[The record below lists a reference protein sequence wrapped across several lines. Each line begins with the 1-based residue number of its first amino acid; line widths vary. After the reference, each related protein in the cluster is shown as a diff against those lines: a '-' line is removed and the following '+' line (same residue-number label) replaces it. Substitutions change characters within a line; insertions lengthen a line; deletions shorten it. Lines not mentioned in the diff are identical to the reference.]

1 MQGIEVLFMGNNFAR
16 LLSGLW
22 VTVRISLISIAF
34 SLVLGTLLGAVM
46 TSRNRV
52 VKVLCRVYL
61 EIVRIMP
68 QLVWL
73 FIVFFGVTRLTGANF
88 GGETSAVIVF
98 TIWGAAEMGDLVRGA
113 FQAIPRHQFESS
125 LSLGLT
131 KPQMY
136 TSVIFPQALRNLL
149 PNVINLATRMIK
161 TTALVSIIGVTE
173 VLKVGKQ
180 IIDANRFE
188 FPNAAIWVY
197 AAIFF
202 MYFLICFPLS
212 MVSRAIVKK
221 QQRSEGE

>member
-1 MQGIEVLFMGNNFAR
+1 MQGIEVLFMGNNFLR

-22 VTVRISLISIAF
+22 VTIRISLISIGF
-34 SLVLGTLLGAVM
+34 SLILGTLLGAVM
-46 TSRNRV
+46 TSKNPI
-52 VKVLCRVYL
+52 VKAVCRVYL

-73 FIVFFGVTRLTGANF
+73 FVVFFGVTKLTGLNL

-113 FQAIPRHQFESS
+113 FLAIPRHQFESS
-125 LSLGLT
+125 LSLGLS
-131 KPQMY
+131 KMQMY
-136 TSVIFPQALRNLL
+136 VFIIFPQAIRGLI
-149 PNVINLATRMIK
+149 PNVINLSTRMIK
-161 TTALVSIIGVTE
+161 TTALVSLIGVTE

-188 FPNAAIWVY
+188 YPNAAIWVY

-202 MYFLICFPLS
+202 MYFIICFPLS
-212 MVSRAIVKK
+212 LLSRRLTAK
-221 QQRSEGE
+221 SE

>member
-1 MQGIEVLFMGNNFAR
+1 MQGIEVLFMGNNFLR

-22 VTVRISLISIAF
+22 VTIRISLISIGF
-34 SLVLGTLLGAVM
+34 SLILGTLLGAVM
-46 TSRNRV
+46 TSKNPV
-52 VKVLCRVYL
+52 VKAVCRVYL

-73 FIVFFGVTRLTGANF
+73 FVVFFGVTKLTGLNL

-113 FQAIPRHQFESS
+113 FLAIPRHQFESS
-125 LSLGLT
+125 LSLGLS
-131 KPQMY
+131 KAQMY
-136 TSVIFPQALRNLL
+136 VFIIFPQAIRGLI
-149 PNVINLATRMIK
+149 PNVINLSTRMIK
-161 TTALVSIIGVTE
+161 TTALVSLIGVTE

-188 FPNAAIWVY
+188 YPNAAIWVY

-202 MYFLICFPLS
+202 MYFIICFPLS
-212 MVSRAIVKK
+212 LLSRKLTAK
-221 QQRSEGE
+221 SE

>member
-1 MQGIEVLFMGNNFAR
+1 MQGIEVLFMGNNLLR

-22 VTVRISLISIAF
+22 VTIRISLISIGF
-34 SLVLGTLLGAVM
+34 SLILGTLLGAVM
-46 TSRNRV
+46 TSKNPV
-52 VKVLCRVYL
+52 VKAICRVYL

-73 FIVFFGVTRLTGANF
+73 FVVFFGVTKLTGLNL

-113 FQAIPRHQFESS
+113 FLSIPRHQFESS
-125 LSLGLT
+125 LSLGLS
-131 KPQMY
+131 KMQMY
-136 TSVIFPQALRNLL
+136 VFIIFPQAVRGLI
-149 PNVINLATRMIK
+149 PNVINLSTRMIK
-161 TTALVSIIGVTE
+161 TTALVSLIGVTE

-188 FPNAAIWVY
+188 YPNAAIWVY

-202 MYFLICFPLS
+202 MYFIICFPLS
-212 MVSRAIVKK
+212 MAARALTKK
-221 QQRSEGE
+221 QGGE

>member
-1 MQGIEVLFMGNNFAR
+1 MQGIEVLFMGNNLLR

-22 VTVRISLISIAF
+22 VTIRISLISIGF
-34 SLVLGTLLGAVM
+34 SLILGTLLGAVM
-46 TSRNRV
+46 TSKNPV
-52 VKVLCRVYL
+52 IKAICRVYL

-73 FIVFFGVTRLTGANF
+73 FVVFFGVTKLTGLNL

-113 FQAIPRHQFESS
+113 FLSIPRHQFESS
-125 LSLGLT
+125 LSLGLS
-131 KPQMY
+131 KIQMY
-136 TSVIFPQALRNLL
+136 VFIIFPQAIRGLI
-149 PNVINLATRMIK
+149 PNVINLSTRMIK
-161 TTALVSIIGVTE
+161 TTALVSLIGVTE

-188 FPNAAIWVY
+188 YPNAAIWVY

-212 MVSRAIVKK
+212 MAARALTKK
-221 QQRSEGE
+221 HGGE

>member
-1 MQGIEVLFMGNNFAR
+1 MQGIEVLFMGNNMLR

-22 VTVRISLISIAF
+22 VTIRISLISIGF
-34 SLVLGTLLGAVM
+34 SLILGTLLGAVM
-46 TSRNRV
+46 TSKNPA
-52 VKVLCRVYL
+52 VKAVCRVYL

-73 FIVFFGVTRLTGANF
+73 FVVFFGVTKLTGLNL

-113 FQAIPRHQFESS
+113 FLAIPRHQFESS
-125 LSLGLT
+125 LSLGLS
-131 KPQMY
+131 KMQMY
-136 TSVIFPQALRNLL
+136 VFIIFPQAIRGLI
-149 PNVINLATRMIK
+149 PNVINLSTRMIK
-161 TTALVSIIGVTE
+161 TTALVSLIGVTE

-188 FPNAAIWVY
+188 YPNAAIWVY

-212 MVSRAIVKK
+212 MASRSLTKK
-221 QQRSEGE
+221 QGAE

>member
-1 MQGIEVLFMGNNFAR
+1 MQGIEVLFMGNNFLR

-46 TSRNRV
+46 TSRCRT
-52 VKVLCRVYL
+52 VKLLCRIYL
-61 EIVRIMP
+61 EVVRIMP

-73 FIVFFGVTRLTGANF
+73 FIVFFGITKLTGANF
-88 GGETSAVIVF
+88 SGETSAVIVF

-113 FQAIPRHQFESS
+113 FEAIAKHQFESS

-136 TSVIFPQALRNLL
+136 FYIIFPQALRNLL

-197 AAIFF
+197 AAIFL

-212 MVSRAIVKK
+212 MISGAIIKK
-221 QQRSEGE
+221 QKRSE

>member
-1 MQGIEVLFMGNNFAR
+1 MQGIEVLFMGNNFLR

-113 FQAIPRHQFESS
+113 FEAIPRHQFESS

-136 TSVIFPQALRNLL
+136 ISIIFPQALRNLL

-212 MVSRAIVKK
+212 MISRAIVKK

>member
-1 MQGIEVLFMGNNFAR
+1 MQGIEVLFMGNNMLR

-22 VTVRISLISIAF
+22 VTIRISLISIGF
-34 SLVLGTLLGAVM
+34 SLILGTLLGAVM
-46 TSRNRV
+46 TSKNPA
-52 VKVLCRVYL
+52 VKAVCRVYL

-73 FIVFFGVTRLTGANF
+73 FVVFFGVTKLTGLNL

-113 FQAIPRHQFESS
+113 FLAIPRHQFESS
-125 LSLGLT
+125 LSLGLS
-131 KPQMY
+131 KAQMY
-136 TSVIFPQALRNLL
+136 VFIIFPQAVRGLI
-149 PNVINLATRMIK
+149 PNVINLSTRMIK
-161 TTALVSIIGVTE
+161 TTALVSLIGVTE

-188 FPNAAIWVY
+188 YPNAAIWVY

-212 MVSRAIVKK
+212 MASRSLTKK
-221 QQRSEGE
+221 QGGE

>member
-1 MQGIEVLFMGNNFAR
+1 MQGIEVLFMGNNFLR

-22 VTVRISLISIAF
+22 VTIRISLISIGF

-46 TSRNRV
+46 TSKNPI
-52 VKVLCRVYL
+52 VKAVCRVYL

-73 FIVFFGVTRLTGANF
+73 FVVFFGVTKLTGLNL

-113 FQAIPRHQFESS
+113 FLAIPRHQFESS
-125 LSLGLT
+125 LSLGLS
-131 KPQMY
+131 KAQMY
-136 TSVIFPQALRNLL
+136 VFIIFPQAVRGLI
-149 PNVINLATRMIK
+149 PNVINLSTRMIK
-161 TTALVSIIGVTE
+161 TTALVSLIGVTE

-188 FPNAAIWVY
+188 YPNAAIWVY

-212 MVSRAIVKK
+212 LLSRKLTAK
-221 QQRSEGE
+221 SE

>member
-1 MQGIEVLFMGNNFAR
+1 MQGIEVLFMGNNMLR

-22 VTVRISLISIAF
+22 VTIRISLISIGF
-34 SLVLGTLLGAVM
+34 SLILGTLLGAVM
-46 TSRNRV
+46 TSKNPA
-52 VKVLCRVYL
+52 VKAVCRVYL

-73 FIVFFGVTRLTGANF
+73 FVVFFGVTKLTGLNL

-113 FQAIPRHQFESS
+113 FLAIPCHQFESS
-125 LSLGLT
+125 LSLGLS
-131 KPQMY
+131 KMQMY
-136 TSVIFPQALRNLL
+136 VFIIFPQAIRGLI
-149 PNVINLATRMIK
+149 PNVINLSTRMIK
-161 TTALVSIIGVTE
+161 TTALVSLIGVTE

-188 FPNAAIWVY
+188 YPNAAIWVY

-212 MVSRAIVKK
+212 MASRALTKK
-221 QQRSEGE
+221 QGGE

>member
-1 MQGIEVLFMGNNFAR
+1 MQGIEVLFIGNNFLR
-16 LLSGLW
+16 LLLGLW

-34 SLVLGTLLGAVM
+34 SLVLGTLLGTVM
-46 TSRNRV
+46 TSKKRA
-52 VKVLCRVYL
+52 VKIITRIYL

-73 FIVFFGVTRLTGANF
+73 FIVFFGITYIAKTNLD
-88 GGETSAVIVF
+88 GETAAVIVF

-113 FQAIPRHQFESS
+113 FEAIPRHQFESS

-131 KPQMY
+131 KRQMY
-136 TSVIFPQALRNLL
+136 LSIIFPQTLRNLL

-180 IIDANRFE
+180 IIDANRFDY
-188 FPNAAIWVY
+188 PDAAIWVY
-197 AAIFF
+197 AAIFL
-202 MYFLICFPLS
+202 MYFFICFPLS
-212 MVSRAIVKK
+212 MISRAIVKK
-221 QQRSEGE
+221 QQGRD

>member
-1 MQGIEVLFMGNNFAR
+1 MQGIEVLFMGNNLLR

-22 VTVRISLISIAF
+22 VTIRISLISIGF
-34 SLVLGTLLGAVM
+34 SLILGTLLGAVM
-46 TSRNRV
+46 TSKNPV
-52 VKVLCRVYL
+52 IKAVCRVYL

-73 FIVFFGVTRLTGANF
+73 FVVFFGVTKLTGLNL
-88 GGETSAVIVF
+88 GGEMSAVIVF

-113 FQAIPRHQFESS
+113 FLSIPRHQFESS
-125 LSLGLT
+125 LSLGLS
-131 KPQMY
+131 KLQMY
-136 TSVIFPQALRNLL
+136 VFIIFPQAIRGLI
-149 PNVINLATRMIK
+149 PNVINLSTRMIK
-161 TTALVSIIGVTE
+161 TTALVSLIGVTE

-188 FPNAAIWVY
+188 YPNAAIWVY

-212 MVSRAIVKK
+212 MAARALTKK
-221 QQRSEGE
+221 QGGE